1 MLAEELAV
9 DLSRRGFQARQAEPT
24 PSSGR
29 AEREGSQDSRAVT
42 LVVFLPHLSR
52 TAHDYDIALK
62 HLGTLLEAE
71 LPTILLCDADDT
83 IPTWAQTHDVSI
95 VRTATSG
102 MSDQVFEEVFRTL
115 VGPLPPY
122 ADVVARPSVM
132 RSPVG
137 VGWWLH
143 DLFVSDD
150 HYGHVARIDGPE
162 LNVVLPGLDDP
173 QQLRVDRSKLLVAN
187 KGADQVV
194 LADIKHGGM
203 LTNVRPL
210 ALGDSELS
218 QPTSVAQGYG
228 RTLIADTDNHRVLFT
243 SVDVWRSEPA
253 TWAELPADP
262 AIRFPC
268 GVHVAAGRLWVADT
282 YNARVLSYD
291 LDGRTPVDVPG
302 ELLQAEPG
310 STPHPVAVVTDVSG
324 SVVMVADE
332 SHKQVHFVRI
342 DMLREGRSATPAYS
356 ALTPLAA
363 RAAPAEG
370 PAVKLGTP
378 GGMSV
383 NRDNQLALVD
393 REHACVWILDLDAVP
408 DLTQQ

>member
-1 MLAEELAV
+1 M
-9 DLSRRGFQARQAEPT
+9 
-24 PSSGR
+24 
-29 AEREGSQDSRAVT
+29 
-42 LVVFLPHLSR
+42 FLPHLSR
-52 TAHDYDIALK
+52 TALDYDIALD
-62 HLGTLLEAE
+62 HLRALLKAK
-71 LPTILLCDADDT
+71 LPTILLCDADDVV
-83 IPTWAQTHDVSI
+83 PTWAQAPDVAI
-95 VRTATSG
+95 VRTTTDG
-102 MSDQVFEEVFRTL
+102 MSDHVFEEVFRTL

-122 ADVVARPSVM
+122 ADVIARPSVM

-150 HYGHVARIDGPE
+150 HYGHIARIDGPE

-210 ALGDSELS
+210 ALGDDSLS

-228 RTLIADTDNHRVLFT
+228 RTLVADTDNHRVLFT
-243 SVDVWRSEPA
+243 KSDVWRSEPA
-253 TWAELPADP
+253 EWVELPSEP

-268 GVHVAAGRLWVADT
+268 GVHVAPGRLWVADT
-282 YNARVLSYD
+282 YNARVLSYG
-291 LDGRTPVDVPG
+291 LDGRSPAEVPAD
-302 ELLQAEPG
+302 LLRAEPG
-310 STPHPVAVVTDVSG
+310 ATTHPVSVVTDVSG
-324 SVVMVADE
+324 SIVIVADE
-332 SHKQVHFVRI
+332 PHKQVHFIGI
-342 DMLREGRSATPAYS
+342 DGSRDDDSRTVNYS
-356 ALTPLAA
+356 ALTPLTAQ
-363 RAAPAEG
+363 AAPAEG

-408 DLTQQ
+408 DLTPQ